1 MSGMGNTMKSLPGT
15 FMGLGWR
22 RSETARS
29 IADPLNLFHKQEAP
43 AAPPTAPPAPTL
55 QTTDV
60 QGDQAQMELMRRMS
74 ASQAKVN
81 PTGAA
86 GLAFGYPASGGAKT
100 FGG

>member
-1 MSGMGNTMKSLPGT
+1 MGGLKSLPGT

-29 IADPLNLFHKQEAP
+29 ISDPLNIFHQQAQP
-43 AAPPTAPPAPTL
+43 DAPPTPPPAPTL
-55 QTTDV
+55 QNTDV
-60 QGDQAQMELMRRMS
+60 QGDQSQMELMRRMA
-74 ASQAKVN
+74 ASQSKVN

-86 GLAFGYPASGGAKT
+86 GLAFGYPTAGSKT